1 MPFFFFYDFFFNFPK
16 DFANKH
22 ASILN
27 FNFIN
32 QPDLDKILKAKVFV
46 YSDDQLKAAHLILG
60 YNLLSSSYQ
69 ALKCMIKAKDL
80 RLHLINITVPG
91 FLNLGPGPQGVLKVE
106 LLLQY
111 KAEDEATLSQPAT
124 KEEEEEE
131 K

>member
-1 MPFFFFYDFFFNFPK
+1 MPFFFFDDFFLPK

-91 FLNLGPGPQGVLKVE
+91 FLNLGPGPQVVLKVE
-106 LLLQY
+106 PFL
-111 KAEDEATLSQPAT
+111 
-124 KEEEEEE
+124 
-131 K
+131 

>member
-1 MPFFFFYDFFFNFPK
+1 MPFFFFDDFFFNFPK

-91 FLNLGPGPQGVLKVE
+91 FLNLGPRPQGVLKVE

-111 KAEDEATLSQPAT
+111 KAEDEATLSQLAT
-124 KEEEEEE
+124 KEEEEE